1 MKGQILADFAG
12 ARRMATQPN
21 GSAEARGADVSAAAQ
36 LRHLQRSLPGLDWL
50 SDKRVTSPPCDMA
63 DRETCKAISA
73 HCREHLLRFEQDT
86 EVRTARARRR
96 LQSAP
101 RV

>member
-1 MKGQILADFAG
+1 
-12 ARRMATQPN
+12 MAAAAAAAA
-21 GSAEARGADVSAAAQ
+21 AEARGADVSAAAQ

-50 SDKRVTSPPCDMA
+50 SGKRVTSPPCDMA